1 MDAAV
6 QVAPDQLQDLCR
18 RWKVQELALF
28 GSAVRGDFHPESD
41 IDVLVT
47 FEPEAP
53 WTLWDLSRMRQEL
66 RDLFGRE
73 VDLVEQKGLRNP
85 FLQQAILATKQVIY
99 AA

>member
-6 QVAPDQLQDLCR
+6 QVASDRLQELCR

-28 GSAVRGDFHPESD
+28 GSAARGGLHPESD

-47 FEPEAP
+47 FEAEAP

>member
-1 MDAAV
+1 MPI
-6 QVAPDQLQDLCR
+6 APDQLQDLCR
-18 RWKVQELALF
+18 RWQVQELALF
-28 GSAVRGDFHPESD
+28 GSAVRGGFQPESD

-66 RDLFGRE
+66 RELFGRE

-85 FLQQAILATKQVIY
+85 FLQQSILATKQVIY